1 MDVMDAQNDAM
12 EAHDAYEDA
21 VPVSERTWLYREY
34 DATEIGG

>member
-1 MDVMDAQNDAM
+1 MDERERDMV

-21 VPVSERTWLYREY
+21 VPVSDKTWLYREY